1 MFFNDM
7 NFTVVFW
14 VLYNLGIYNCYIEAS
29 PLVRGRLQTISSK
42 LLAVCVPD
50 GRVVVMVVDD
60 IFCFPLFFAP
70 PLYILL
76 THLE

>member
-1 MFFNDM
+1 MFLNSM
-7 NFTVVFW
+7 NFTIVFEF
-14 VLYNLGIYNCYIEAS
+14 YLGIYNCYIEVS
-29 PLVRGRLQTISSK
+29 PLVRGRGQTFSSR
-42 LLAVCVPD
+42 LLAVCVRD